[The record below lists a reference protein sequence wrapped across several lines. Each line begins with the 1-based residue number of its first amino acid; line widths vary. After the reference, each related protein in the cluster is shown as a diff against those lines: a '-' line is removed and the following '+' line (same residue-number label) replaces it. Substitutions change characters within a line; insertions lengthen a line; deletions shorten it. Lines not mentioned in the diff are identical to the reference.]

1 MVDSPER
8 KDPMGYYARLGVP
21 STATAERIK
30 LAFRQQAKHVHPDHN
45 TGAGAK
51 DAFQR
56 LNEAYQVLSD
66 PVTRAQYDARAQE
79 LPPAPA
85 SPSSS
90 GPAPSPSGGGAAAGR
105 TRSSRAARPSP
116 GASPGAA
123 DKSVAA
129 IACSGCGTVTA
140 QPRYVTY
147 WRVISYGIG
156 TRRQPVQGVFCR
168 SCADRR
174 GLKASLTT
182 WALGW
187 WGVPWGPYWTVK
199 ALWQN
204 LKGGEKPGDLNAAL
218 LRQQALY
225 FLGASKPALA
235 RSALDQAIRLV
246 ERPEMRQKLEK
257 MRILLG
263 AGGRESPPDRWR
275 PLASWAFYLH
285 VLLIVGGAVGA
296 WTVVDQ
302 LALIA
307 GQALIAASQAPALL
321 PGPALPPPPSR
332 LAATV
337 PSSPPVPAPPPS
349 ILWHVSTGTLVLRDG
364 PGAAHAAVGR
374 LYQSDTVELLARID
388 GWARIKTAGG
398 QTGFVAQQ
406 FLAAGAGADDE

>member
-8 KDPMGYYARLGVP
+8 KDPMGYYARLGVSP
-21 STATAERIK
+21 TATAERIK

-45 TGAGAK
+45 AGVGAK

-66 PVTRAQYDARAQE
+66 PVTRAQYNARAQE
-79 LPPAPA
+79 QPPAPA

-90 GPAPSPSGGGAAAGR
+90 GPAPSPSGARGATGR
-105 TRSSRAARPSP
+105 ARSPGTVHPSP
-116 GASPGAA
+116 GKVPGAA
-123 DKSVAA
+123 NKSVAA
-129 IACSGCGTVTA
+129 IACSSCGIVTA
-140 QPRYVTY
+140 QPRYITY

-168 SCADRR
+168 PCADRR

-187 WGVPWGPYWTVK
+187 WGVPWGPYWTVR

-235 RSALDQAIRLV
+235 RTALDQAIRLV

-257 MRILLG
+257 MRTLLG
-263 AGGRESPPDRWR
+263 ARGREPPTDRWR

-285 VLLIVGGAVGA
+285 VLLIVGAGVGA
-296 WTVVDQ
+296 WTVVDR

-307 GQALIAASQAPALL
+307 GRALIAASQAPALP
-321 PGPALPPPPSR
+321 PGPALPPPSR
-332 LAATV
+332 LTATAP
-337 PSSPPVPAPPPS
+337 PSTPAPAPPPS

-364 PGAAHAAVGR
+364 PGAAHAVVGH
-374 LYQSDTVELLARID
+374 LYQSDTVELLARVD

-398 QTGFVAQQ
+398 QTGFVAQE